1 MNQINKSMQCQVV
14 VVGDAKVGKS
24 AIIRQITQDK
34 FSEAYT
40 PTSFDKHHTDLLVDN
55 QRMSFVIW
63 DTSGSSAYDSVRS
76 LSYAEADVFLVC
88 YKVSDP
94 STLYNVKNKW
104 MPEIRQY
111 RSNAPV
117 ILCGC
122 QSDLRN
128 DSEVISSL
136 GKRGRAPVTP
146 EQALAICC
154 DVGAANYVETSAM
167 ASEVSEAFEVA
178 GLAYMKTLQRYS
190 TNSSHHST
198 TSGDGGGGKSSSIKS
213 TRFNTSSSKTSSNK
227 LNISFDSTS
236 AVAEFSTGQ
245 IAQPQHQ
252 IHELDDFFPMSS
264 SPVQNRRSGG
274 PQRGLVSI
282 PISQRA
288 SFSANSS
295 TSPQKKAAGLT
306 RKTSFRSPVTVVNH
320 CVNVQKTPTTP
331 EQKLVSADP
340 RLVIGGSNPG
350 SITKPPQPA
359 KAYESLKSQGSTG
372 STGSKTST
380 SSSTGALT
388 QGQFLELEEN
398 VPNTEDPELLN
409 KLSFVSPKAGVYRP
423 VNNNGQ
429 PNSSMNSGKKDKD
442 KCILM

>member
-1 MNQINKSMQCQVV
+1 
-14 VVGDAKVGKS
+14 
-24 AIIRQITQDK
+24 
-34 FSEAYT
+34 
-40 PTSFDKHHTDLLVDN
+40 
-55 QRMSFVIW
+55 
-63 DTSGSSAYDSVRS
+63 
-76 LSYAEADVFLVC
+76 
-88 YKVSDP
+88 
-94 STLYNVKNKW
+94 
-104 MPEIRQY
+104 
-111 RSNAPV
+111 
-117 ILCGC
+117 
-122 QSDLRN
+122 
-128 DSEVISSL
+128 
-136 GKRGRAPVTP
+136 
-146 EQALAICC
+146 
-154 DVGAANYVETSAM
+154 
-167 ASEVSEAFEVA
+167 
-178 GLAYMKTLQRYS
+178 
-190 TNSSHHST
+190 
-198 TSGDGGGGKSSSIKS
+198 
-213 TRFNTSSSKTSSNK
+213 
-227 LNISFDSTS
+227 
-236 AVAEFSTGQ
+236 VAEFSTGQ

-274 PQRGLVSI
+274 QQRGLVSI

-320 CVNVQKTPTTP
+320 CVNVQKTTPTTP
-331 EQKLVSADP
+331 EQKLVSGDP

-350 SITKPPQPA
+350 SIIKPPQPA

-423 VNNNGQ
+423 VNNA
-429 PNSSMNSGKKDKD
+429 NSSMNSGKNKDNKD

>member
-1 MNQINKSMQCQVV
+1 MSYIITKIQIF
-14 VVGDAKVGKS
+14 
-24 AIIRQITQDK
+24 T
-34 FSEAYT
+34 
-40 PTSFDKHHTDLLVDN
+40 
-55 QRMSFVIW
+55 
-63 DTSGSSAYDSVRS
+63 
-76 LSYAEADVFLVC
+76 
-88 YKVSDP
+88 
-94 STLYNVKNKW
+94 
-104 MPEIRQY
+104 
-111 RSNAPV
+111 
-117 ILCGC
+117 
-122 QSDLRN
+122 
-128 DSEVISSL
+128 
-136 GKRGRAPVTP
+136 
-146 EQALAICC
+146 
-154 DVGAANYVETSAM
+154 
-167 ASEVSEAFEVA
+167 
-178 GLAYMKTLQRYS
+178 
-190 TNSSHHST
+190 
-198 TSGDGGGGKSSSIKS
+198 GDGGGGKSSSIKS